1 MWLRFSWLLV
11 LVMIN
16 EHIRRSIFM
25 GLCSSNFAIDNFVQ
39 DLLALL
45 AHNCNVC
52 LLSTLKN
59 FLYKRLISIYIAV
72 VKVLIVSFVALWC
85 HLVLEI
91 GITTYVVFENV
102 LLLS

>member
-45 AHNCNVC
+45 AHNRNVC

-102 LLLS
+102 LLLN